1 MSAWVIGGTSGIGAA
16 ITDRLLD
23 LDMQVWS
30 TGEKVDVTSYELILE
45 QLDIIVQ
52 EQDETDKLEHVYF
65 CAGVTELEWLGEMG
79 PIGVENQAGVIDVNL
94 KGFINL
100 MDALAYYWKQGTL
113 VSKDGPPMKVCAIS
127 SDAATRPMR
136 TSIGYC
142 ASKAG
147 LDMAIRVAAREL
159 GPQGWKV
166 FGIAP
171 GMIDNNGRI
180 QSKMTAYIDRRVPD
194 VREWSTQTAYNYEEQ
209 QAVIKRP
216 LRIDPFKVA
225 DLAVETM
232 LRVGRHVNGSII
244 QFNGGR

>member
-1 MSAWVIGGTSGIGAA
+1 MSAWVVGGTSGIGAA
-16 ITDRLLD
+16 ITDKLLD
-23 LDMQVWS
+23 MNIRVWS
-30 TGEKVDVTSYELILE
+30 TGEKVDVTSYELLLE
-45 QLDIIVQ
+45 QLSIIVQ
-52 EQDETDKLEHVYF
+52 EQDETDKLEQVYF

-79 PIGVENQAGVIDVNL
+79 PFGVENQAGVIDVNL
-94 KGFINL
+94 KGYINL
-100 MDALAYYWKQGTL
+100 MDALVWFWKQGNL
-113 VSKDGPPMKVCAIS
+113 IRRDGPPMKVCAIS

-159 GPQGWKV
+159 GPEGWKV

-171 GMIDNNGRI
+171 GMMDNNKRYP
-180 QSKMTAYIDRRVPD
+180 SKMTSYIDKRVPD
-194 VREWSTQTAYNYEEQ
+194 VREWSTQTAYNYEVQ
-209 QAVIKRP
+209 QAVIKDP
-216 LRIDPFKVA
+216 LRINPDVIA

-232 LRVGRHVNGSII
+232 LRAGRHINGSII